1 MQARYYDPVIGRF
14 YSNDPVGALGH
25 FSRGDGVH
33 GFNRYAYVG
42 NNPLTYTDPNGEK
55 RYKFTLGVK
64 LAAKFGLSG
73 NIGFTVDTETYE
85 ASVFAGGTARAGAVA
100 GFEVSIQAENSSK
113 RGNSLSAK
121 ATADLSIGTGEES
134 FKSELEV
141 STDKGFEGTPL
152 KMEQALTFD
161 DKGLSLKPNF
171 GVSVG
176 VGGQSEANIS
186 LPDTAKALEN
196 AIDNLS
202 EKVNQFISN
211 CQANP
216 GTAC

>member
-42 NNPLTYTDPNGEK
+42 NNP
-55 RYKFTLGVK
+55 
-64 LAAKFGLSG
+64 
-73 NIGFTVDTETYE
+73 
-85 ASVFAGGTARAGAVA
+85 
-100 GFEVSIQAENSSK
+100 
-113 RGNSLSAK
+113 LSAK

-171 GVSVG
+171 DVSVG
-176 VGGQSEANIS
+176 VGG
-186 LPDTAKALEN
+186 
-196 AIDNLS
+196 
-202 EKVNQFISN
+202 
-211 CQANP
+211 
-216 GTAC
+216 